1 MTAPVSSTPA
11 TGAPAAG
18 AADNRQRAQ
27 LQQAAQAFEAI
38 FLRQMLGSMRQAKLA
53 DDVFGS
59 SATDQFRD
67 MADGELANSMA
78 RQGGFGIADMLVNQF
93 TRRSG
98 GGQ

>member
-1 MTAPVSSTPA
+1 VTAPISSTPSAGTPA
-11 TGAPAAG
+11 TGAG
-18 AADNRQRAQ
+18 SDRRQTEMR
-27 LQQAAQAFEAI
+27 QAAQAFEAI

>member
-1 MTAPVSSTPA
+1 MTAPVSQTPA
-11 TGAPAAG
+11 SGAPATAVG
-18 AADNRQRAQ
+18 NDRQQTQMR
-27 LQQAAQAFEAI
+27 QAAQAFEAI

-93 TRRSG
+93 TRRGG